1 MEIKGDS
8 ASTTEDNTATQQ
20 TEENKGND
28 TNTTTNYMKTI
39 VYVIITILLSAVIA
53 TFIIIHNTEPST
65 NQGTKGKVTL
75 SNYNQIS
82 VGMSYNKVIDLLG
95 QYSSKENSVGLVY
108 CFWFSTDQYGNV
120 TDIVQIVF
128 DNGKVRSKHWAGNG
142 YQY

>member
-1 MEIKGDS
+1 MEIKGDN
-8 ASTTEDNTATQQ
+8 ASTTE
-20 TEENKGND
+20 ENKDKDINS
-28 TNTTTNYMKTI
+28 NTTNYIKTI
-39 VYVIITILLSAVIA
+39 VYVIITILLCVIIV
-53 TFIIIHNTEPST
+53 TFIFTRNTEPST

-95 QYSSKENSVGLVY
+95 QYSSKENAVGLVY

-120 TDIVQIVF
+120 TDIIQIVF
-128 DNGKVRSKHWAGNG
+128 DNGKVRSKHWAGKG